1 VIPQRLNR
9 ERVLNVYG
17 DVEEGPMRSTSWM
30 LLLVILL
37 GGSGA
42 LSERAP
48 QEVASISG
56 KHLRAIVSA
65 LPELERRHLSLE
77 GYEDITIFESS
88 ELLIVS
94 FLSRAPRPGQ
104 RGDPPGGQRGLEVE
118 IDKRTNQA
126 GGAHYVR

>member
-1 VIPQRLNR
+1 
-9 ERVLNVYG
+9 
-17 DVEEGPMRSTSWM
+17 M
-30 LLLVILL
+30 LLPVILL

-48 QEVASISG
+48 QAVSISG

-77 GYEDITIFESS
+77 RYEHITISEYS
-88 ELLIVS
+88 ELLMVS
-94 FLSRAPRPGQ
+94 FARRAPRHGEK
-104 RGDPPGGQRGLEVE
+104 GDPSWQSGLQPGLEVE

-126 GGAHYVR
+126 GKAHYVR